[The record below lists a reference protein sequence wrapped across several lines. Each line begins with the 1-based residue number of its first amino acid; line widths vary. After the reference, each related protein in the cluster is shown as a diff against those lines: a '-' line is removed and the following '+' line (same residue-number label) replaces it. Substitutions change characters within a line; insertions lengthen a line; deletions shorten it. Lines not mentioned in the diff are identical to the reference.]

1 MEAEKKILI
10 VGGSGF
16 VGSQL
21 ARMLSGKYSVTCTF
35 RNEFTPIPG
44 VDHVSLNGIHDKDR
58 CTALIQQQQPDV
70 VVFAAGSN
78 DPITAEKEITQ
89 SQLIHL
95 TAANQMLT
103 ATEYVKAKYIYLSS
117 DWVFSGL
124 DGNFGESDTAIPFHA
139 LGKTKLG
146 AENYIRSRSLN
157 HIILRCAP
165 LLGRGTLD
173 HPSWLDRLREAAAF
187 QKPLVLSDRSIHNPV
202 HIRELASLID
212 RIIET
217 DVRNKT
223 LHLGGL
229 TKVSEYHLAHQIFE
243 TFGYDLKYLS
253 SQKAG
258 TKSMI
263 QDYSLN
269 TSQTLK
275 LLKTEP
281 LLLEQSLDLLK

>member
-1 MEAEKKILI
+1 MMSTPKKILI

-16 VGSQL
+16 VGTQL
-21 ARMLSGKYSVTCTF
+21 AKYLSRKYPVVCTY
-35 RNEFTPIPG
+35 RNDFTPVPG
-44 VDHVSLNGIHDKDR
+44 VEHVGFNGIQDKDR
-58 CTALIQQQQPDV
+58 CTSLTQHHHPDV

-78 DPITAEKEITQ
+78 DPGKAEKESAQ

-95 TAANQMLT
+95 TGANQMLT
-103 ATEYVKAKYIYLSS
+103 ATEYLKAKYIYLSS
-117 DWVFSGL
+117 DWVFSGIE
-124 DGNFGESDTAIPFHA
+124 GNFAESDTAIPFHS

-157 HIILRCAP
+157 HIIVRCAP

-187 QKPLVLSDRSIHNPV
+187 QKPLALSDRSIHNPV
-202 HIRELASLID
+202 HVRELSTLIE
-212 RIIET
+212 RVIEG

-229 TKVSEYHLAHQIFE
+229 TRISEFDLAMEIFKK
-243 TFGYDLKYLS
+243 FGFDSKGLS
-253 SQKAG
+253 RLKAG
-258 TKSMI
+258 SDSTF

-269 TSQTLK
+269 TTQTLK

-281 LLLEQSLDLLK
+281 LFLEQSLDLL